1 MKNSKEY
8 EPCDMNKHLS
18 ETRFILFLAPYPKG
32 SATALPEGAFVVYLS
47 LKKPTR
53 NPDPDEYPR
62 HFLRGYSTCS
72 LRAEA
77 TFSPFSR
84 YELASQL
91 SYRENEASARTV
103 SCLGIRRDEVSC
115 STIFTVH
122 YIIQLY
128 SQNSDIIVFMNEQK
142 PYPIKFL
149 CWRKS
154 YRV

>member
-18 ETRFILFLAPYPKG
+18 DTRFILLLAPYPKG
-32 SATALPEGAFVVYLS
+32 SATGILPGTLMEKDLITA
-47 LKKPTR
+47 
-53 NPDPDEYPR
+53 
-62 HFLRGYSTCS
+62 
-72 LRAEA
+72 
-77 TFSPFSR
+77 PFR
-84 YELASQL
+84 
-91 SYRENEASARTV
+91 
-103 SCLGIRRDEVSC
+103 CDEVSC

-128 SQNSDIIVFMNEQK
+128 SQNSDIIVFMSEQK